1 MEGAVR
7 RVEQLAGAALA
18 EPPAGN
24 PAGLTDREVTVLR
37 LLARGMTNREI
48 GELLHISE
56 KTVINHLTHIYTK
69 AGVENRAGAVMFA
82 VRYGLASS

>member
-1 MEGAVR
+1 
-7 RVEQLAGAALA
+7 
-18 EPPAGN
+18 
-24 PAGLTDREVTVLR
+24 LR
-37 LLARGMTNREI
+37 LLARGLTNREI